1 MAIGLGGRGRLE
13 DAIHQLRGIHQ
24 DALNYK
30 PNLDELERIHQEM
43 QENFVFENRKSRYS
57 MESLRVGW
65 ESLIT
70 SINRTINE
78 LENQI
83 LLRDSKGISE
93 EQINEY
99 RASFNHFDK
108 DRQGLDPEQLRACLI
123 SIGYNIRP
131 GREASKFHPKKIGDA
146 DLHRILSH
154 VDPNRM
160 GRVPF
165 DAFLDFM
172 TLETAD
178 SDTVE
183 QMIDSFRILAAGKPF
198 ITGEELRRELPPD
211 QAAYCMQRMAPCH
224 DPQAPPGSFDYVTFS
239 RSLYFSQ

>member
-1 MAIGLGGRGRLE
+1 M
-13 DAIHQLRGIHQ
+13 
-24 DALNYK
+24 
-30 PNLDELERIHQEM
+30 
-43 QENFVFENRKSRYS
+43 
-57 MESLRVGW
+57 
-65 ESLIT
+65 
-70 SINRTINE
+70 
-78 LENQI
+78 
-83 LLRDSKGISE
+83 RDSKGISE

-131 GREASKFHPKKIGDA
+131 GREGDA
-146 DLHRILSH
+146 DLHRILTH

-172 TLETAD
+172 TAETAD

-183 QMIDSFRILAAGKPF
+183 QMIDSFRILAAGKVNISLVQYPENSF
-198 ITGEELRRELPPD
+198 ILPN
-211 QAAYCMQRMAPCH
+211 
-224 DPQAPPGSFDYVTFS
+224 
-239 RSLYFSQ
+239 